1 MDFSIFS
8 DISEMETLAS
18 DERFDRYDNPSEDR
32 KLDGLL
38 YDVAVCG
45 EYSSDE
51 LSFEIFAYEF
61 ESPDIAKQYF
71 ENVTGKV
78 IDDRDRMFNF
88 VSGHTVFELIVVCN
102 EKAYSVYTTTSQKEQ
117 LKAFLGEIFSVKVN
131 NYNPN
136 LSD

>member
-1 MDFSIFS
+1 MNIYNRFISIALVLCVLLSFFVSCGPGSMDFFIFS

-51 LSFEIFAYEF
+51 LSFEIFAYF
-61 ESPDIAKQYF
+61 IKLFSANNPKQL
-71 ENVTGKV
+71 V
-78 IDDRDRMFNF
+78 
-88 VSGHTVFELIVVCN
+88 
-102 EKAYSVYTTTSQKEQ
+102 
-117 LKAFLGEIFSVKVN
+117 IFS
-131 NYNPN
+131 P
-136 LSD
+136 